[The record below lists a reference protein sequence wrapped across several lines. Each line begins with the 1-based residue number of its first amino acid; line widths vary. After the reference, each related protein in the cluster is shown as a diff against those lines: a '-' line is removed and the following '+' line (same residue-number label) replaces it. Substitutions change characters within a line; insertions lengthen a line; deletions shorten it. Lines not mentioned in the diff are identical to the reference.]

1 MDYQIGIPPLAKTI
15 FRAYDIRGIVG
26 EGLNK
31 DILYTLGLAIGSE
44 AKEQNQTTI
53 VVGRDGRLSG
63 LELVTPLIEG
73 LMATGMHVID
83 IGQVPT
89 PVLYFSTYFFQI
101 YSGVMLT
108 GSHNPSHYN
117 GLKIVLNKKTLTSD
131 SIKALYDRIQNH
143 AFHLGKGSLE
153 QAQIIESYI
162 ERITTEIKLSR
173 PFKVVLDAGNGIAGN
188 VAPRLFQALGC
199 EIIPLFCEVDGR
211 FPHHHPDPSEP
222 ENLRAL
228 IETVLAK
235 KADIGLAFDGDG
247 DRLGVVTNQGKIIWP
262 DRQLMCF
269 AKAVLAENP
278 GRKILFDVKCTRNLE
293 QLISQQGGIPC
304 LSKTGHSLIKSKM
317 IEEEAIL
324 AGEMSGHIFFNDK
337 WYGFDDGIYA
347 GARLLDILAKQSLSS
362 DAFFAEFP
370 DSINT
375 PELKLPINE
384 LEKFSFIEKLS
395 AIANFSDGVLNRL
408 DGLRVEFKDCW
419 GLIRPSNTSPY
430 LILRFEAESLE
441 ALHKIQALFRK
452 QLLAID
458 ASLQLPF

>member
-1 MDYQIGIPPLAKTI
+1 MDYQIGIPPSAKTI

-44 AKEQNQTTI
+44 AQEQNQTAI

-89 PVLYFSTYFFQI
+89 PVLYFSTYFFQV

-108 GSHNPSHYN
+108 GSHNPSNYN

-131 SIKALYDRIQNH
+131 SIQALYKRIQNH
-143 AFHLGKGSLE
+143 AFHSGKGSLK

-173 PFKVVLDAGNGIAGN
+173 PLKVVIDAGNGIAGN
-188 VAPRLFQALGC
+188 VAPQLFQALGC

-222 ENLRAL
+222 ENLHAL

-247 DRLGVVTNQGKIIWP
+247 DRLGVVTSKGKIIWP

-269 AKAVLAENP
+269 AKAILAENP

-293 QLISQQGGIPC
+293 QLILQQGGIPC

-324 AGEMSGHIFFNDK
+324 AGEMSGHIFFNDH
-337 WYGFDDGIYA
+337 WFGFDDGIYA
-347 GARLLDILAKQSLSS
+347 GARLLEILAKQSQSS

-375 PELKLPINE
+375 PELKLLINE

-395 AIANFSDGVLNRL
+395 ATANFNDGILNRL
-408 DGLRVEFKDCW
+408 DGLRVEFQDSW

-430 LILRFEAESLE
+430 LILRFEAESLA
-441 ALHKIQALFRK
+441 ALHKIQALFRE
-452 QLLAID
+452 QLLAVD
-458 ASLQLPF
+458 AALELPF